1 MKTLFMGM
9 ILISLNTWCF
19 GDERP
24 TIDSLIGKRI
34 HIEDAFAGQS
44 FTLLKGRKGKQEY
57 IVEWI
62 RSGTGV
68 PSIRSHK
75 CKVLVISNY
84 QFRFILDHPEEKHGE
99 FTLSITSKD
108 EIKVF
113 LNGIR
118 IHIDGIGD
126 ARSLKS
132 GRP

>member
-9 ILISLNTWCF
+9 TLISLNTWCF

-75 CKVLVISNY
+75 CKVRVISNY
-84 QFRFILDHPEEKHGE
+84 QLRFILDHPK
-99 FTLSITSKD
+99 
-108 EIKVF
+108 
-113 LNGIR
+113 
-118 IHIDGIGD
+118 
-126 ARSLKS
+126 RSMESSPSPLPAKTKS
-132 GRP
+132 RFSSMESGFILMGLVMHVV